1 MYSSTRA
8 GKSASFTDT
17 LTEPTAACG
26 TRLSL
31 KTHTFWIHRYHQ
43 VQFRLS
49 SSWSLGWIILSG
61 SLLAGLL
68 GFDFSSFQALFQA
81 VATVIFQTLK
91 SEILLMLTHNR
102 FIQDTFQA
110 SWLVWQRFKHLQ
122 MVQKALHHLVP
133 SSLPFPTQ
141 TYILG
146 ISNYLQFPHISG
158 CFRLL
163 VLFWG

>member
-1 MYSSTRA
+1 MAYGCHS
-8 GKSASFTDT
+8 K
-17 LTEPTAACG
+17 
-26 TRLSL
+26 
-31 KTHTFWIHRYHQ
+31 HTPSESITTTKYT
-43 VQFRLS
+43 VQTFIL
-49 SSWSLGWIILSG
+49 SWSPGWIILSG

-91 SEILLMLTHNR
+91 SEILLMLMHNR

-146 ISNYLQFPHISG
+146 ISNYLQFPHIQG
-158 CFRLL
+158 CFTLL